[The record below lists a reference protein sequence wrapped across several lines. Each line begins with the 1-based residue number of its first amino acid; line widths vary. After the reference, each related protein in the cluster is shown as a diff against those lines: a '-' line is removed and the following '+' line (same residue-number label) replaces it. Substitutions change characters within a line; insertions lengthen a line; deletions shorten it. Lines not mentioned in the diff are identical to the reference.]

1 MNFID
6 RVDMDEPVR
15 LGFGKV
21 IYEGKHG
28 MVIDETRSDALM
40 IDIDDVDFFIDI
52 YEKNHLEK
60 YQLIQTKQ
68 QDIKDILVE
77 RYHKIFQ
84 FSCYQAVYLRR
95 DKIELILP
103 LGVEIRNLDESYC
116 QEVYQRYHYDFS
128 KDNILNKINKGHLW
142 GLFENQQLAGF
153 IGIHDEGSM
162 GMLEVFEE
170 YRRKGYA
177 SLLEKYLICYFMEK
191 GWIPFCQVN
200 IHNQASLLLQQ
211 KLGLTISK
219 NECFWLF

>member
-15 LGFGKV
+15 LGFGEI

-28 MVIDETRSDALM
+28 MVIHEKRSDALM
-40 IDIDDVDFFIDI
+40 IDIDDVDFFMEI
-52 YEKNHLEK
+52 YEKNNLEK

-77 RYHKIFQ
+77 RYHKNFQ

-95 DKIELILP
+95 DKIEMILP
-103 LGVEIRNLDESYC
+103 QGVEIKKLDESYC
-116 QEVYQRYHYDFS
+116 QEVYQRYQYDFS
-128 KDNILNKINKGHLW
+128 KDYILTKMNKGHLW
-142 GLFENQQLAGF
+142 GLFENQQFAGF

-162 GMLEVFEE
+162 GMLEVFKE

-177 SLLEKYLICYFMEK
+177 SLLEKYLINYFMEQ